1 MSRRSLRVALLVVA
15 VAATSLPLAASGA
28 EPPPPLPS
36 SMAAVGDSISQ
47 AVSSGG
53 SLGATYPANAWS
65 TGTNTTVNSHYA
77 RLLALNPGIV
87 GRAWND
93 SVSGAKMADLDGQ
106 MRLVVGQRPD
116 YLTVLV
122 GGNDLCTDTVAQMT
136 SVADFSAQFATA
148 MDTLTTGSPQTRV
161 YVASIPRVYQLWEL
175 FRSSFWARS
184 VWSLGGICQS
194 LLANPT
200 STQSADVARRAQVA
214 QRNVDYNATLAAVCA
229 LYANCRFDG
238 NAVYNVAFAKSDVAG
253 DYFHPSV
260 AGQAKLA
267 AVSWA
272 AGYWPNGGPAPDAP
286 PTASFTTLC
295 TGLACTFDASGS
307 TDDQGIASYAWTYG
321 DGAGGSGVSVSHTFA
336 AAGTYPVALEV
347 RDTSGQTATVAQNVT
362 VTAATVPTVHLA
374 DASGSAAT
382 RKSGWTAT
390 IKVSVEDESGSPV
403 GGATVAGA
411 WSTGVTGSCVTDPTG
426 WCSFS
431 LNVSRKITSVT
442 WRVTGITAAGFTYDA
457 TANVVLEVK
466 VTAPAP

>member
-15 VAATSLPLAASGA
+15 LAATSLPLVASGA

-77 RLLALNPGIV
+77 RLLALNPAIA
-87 GRAWND
+87 GRAYND
-93 SVSGAKMADLDGQ
+93 SVSGAKMADLAGQ
-106 MRLVVGQRPD
+106 MSVVVGQQPD

-122 GGNDLCTDTVAQMT
+122 GGNDLCADTVAQMT
-136 SVADFSAQFATA
+136 TVADFGAQFTAA
-148 MDTLTTGSPQTRV
+148 MDTLTAGSPETVV

-184 VWSLGGICQS
+184 VWSLGDICQS

-214 QRNVDYNATLAAVCA
+214 QRNVEYNATLAEVCA
-229 LYANCRFDG
+229 HYAACRFDG

-253 DYFHPSV
+253 DYFHPSI

-272 AGYWPNGGPAPDAP
+272 AGLWPNGGPTPDAP
-286 PTASFTTLC
+286 PTASFTTSC
-295 TGLACTFDASGS
+295 TGLACTFNASGS
-307 TDDQGIASYAWTYG
+307 TDDHGIASYAWTYG
-321 DGAGGSGVSVSHTFA
+321 DGASGSGVTASHTFA
-336 AAGTYPVALEV
+336 AGGTYRVTLEV
-347 RDTSGQTATVAQNVT
+347 RDTIGQPATRAQDVT
-362 VTAATVPTVHLA
+362 VTSATAPTVHLA

-390 IKVSVEDESGSPV
+390 VTVTVQDS
-403 GGATVAGA
+403 AARTVAGA
-411 WSTGVTGSCVTDPTG
+411 TVTGAWTTGATGSCVTDPTG
-426 WCSFS
+426 SCSFS
-431 LNVSRKITSVT
+431 LNVSRKVASVT
-442 WRVTGITAAGFTYDA
+442 WKVTGITAAGYAYDA
-457 TANVVLEVK
+457 TANGVSEVK